1 MCAWIDSV
9 PKFLDLDME
18 YNPLTLS
25 INLLINNIEYDS
37 VAIKKRIIK
46 IFGVWKLIAPI
57 LGVPSEV

>member
-25 INLLINNIEYDS
+25 INLLINNIEYWFRM
-37 VAIKKRIIK
+37 IQLPLKK
-46 IFGVWKLIAPI
+46 
-57 LGVPSEV
+57 E